1 MLATSILEIATFFGI
16 WATVWLP
23 IAWSIALSI
32 HWQPQQ
38 PLTVKQKL
46 ILLASLYILAPIV
59 LWWKFPSQEL
69 SFAAVGLSWQLS
81 LWASLGLGLTLGVVS
96 LAIIFSGESWLGL
109 VSWHWQ
115 NSRLLLPPILPILGL
130 SLGISLVEELVF
142 RGYVLDTLLADYSYW
157 MGGAISSLIF
167 ALLHLIWERKTTV
180 PQLPGLWLMGMIL
193 VGARLVDRGSLG
205 LAWGLHTGWIWG
217 LTCLDSAQ
225 LITYNDTA
233 KSWLVGINRQPLAGV
248 AGVSCLLATGLA
260 LWLLQPYW
268 TVH

>member
-157 MGGAISSLIF
+157 MGGGDIQFDFCS
-167 ALLHLIWERKTTV
+167 TTSNLGKENYSPSTTWV
-180 PQLPGLWLMGMIL
+180 VVNGNDFSRGKIGRPRQLGF
-193 VGARLVDRGSLG
+193 SLG
-205 LAWGLHTGWIWG
+205 TSYW
-217 LTCLDSAQ
+217 LDLGFNLS
-225 LITYNDTA
+225 
-233 KSWLVGINRQPLAGV
+233 
-248 AGVSCLLATGLA
+248 
-260 LWLLQPYW
+260 
-268 TVH
+268 